1 MANALGVPSPDKVE
15 YMADAAELGRDYKH
29 QLLVSLDLRH
39 GDTVLDVGCGP
50 GMDLPVMADA
60 VTTSGRVIGVDVDP
74 TMVAAARSLLNYYPQ
89 VEVRRGDAHALP
101 VDDGTADRARMD
113 RALQHVENPSDVLA
127 ELHRVLKPGGLLRI
141 AEPDWDALIVDGD
154 LEMNR
159 AFNRFVCSTMVRNAT
174 IGRRLGRLAREAGF
188 EVEDVRAATTVLRDF
203 ARADYTLALTRNTE
217 RAIRAGAI
225 ERADGERWLADLRDG
240 GFQASVTIFL
250 LSARKPL

>member
-29 QLLVSLDLRH
+29 QLLVSLGLRP
-39 GDTVLDVGCGP
+39 GDTVLDLGCGP

-74 TMVAAARSLLNYYPQ
+74 AMVAAARSLLNYYPQ
-89 VEVRRGDAHALP
+89 VDVRQGDAHALP
-101 VDDGTADRARMD
+101 VDDGTADRARVD
-113 RALQHVENPSDVLA
+113 RALQHVENPAGVLA

-225 ERADGERWLADLRDG
+225 DRADGERWLAELRGG

-250 LSARKPL
+250 LSARTPL

>member
-1 MANALGVPSPDKVE
+1 MANALGVPSPDKAE
-15 YMADAAELGRDYKH
+15 YMAHAAELGRDYKH
-29 QLLVSLDLRH
+29 QLLTSLDLRH

-60 VTTSGRVIGVDVDP
+60 VTASGRVIGVDVDP
-74 TMVAAARSLLNYYPQ
+74 AMAAAARSLLNYYPQ
-89 VEVRRGDAHALP
+89 VEIRQGDAHALP

-113 RALQHVENPSDVLA
+113 RALQHVENPSGVLA
-127 ELHRVLKPGGLLRI
+127 ELHRALKPGGLLRI

-154 LEMNR
+154 LEVNR

-203 ARADYTLALTRNTE
+203 ARADYILALTRNTE

-225 ERADGERWLADLRDG
+225 DRADGERWLAELREG